1 MSLFADL
8 LSNLFDRRL
17 PGLPRRLA
25 DAERRDAPEL
35 ARALMKAPGEDAQRL
50 LAALLLERYDR
61 LDDAEKVSMFLR
73 LARELDIDAEAVR
86 DTLDAYERTPD
97 KDSYRAFATAAEPR
111 RQELIRRVNRVT
123 GATGRIVAIRAD
135 LLRLARGTKG
145 EDADTLGALDE
156 DFRHL
161 LSSWFNRGF
170 LVLRP
175 ISWETPAN
183 ILEKIIAYEAV
194 HEIGSWDGLRR
205 RLQPPD
211 RRCFG
216 FFHPAMPDEP
226 LIFVEV
232 ALTVGIPDSV
242 QAILAE
248 DRAEIAPED
257 ADTACFYSISNC
269 QPGLAGISFGN
280 SLIKQVVADLQA
292 ALPGLKTFVTLSPIP
307 SLMAWANGEGRER
320 EAQDPKALR
329 RLAAEYLLNAKG
341 RSGQPRDPVA
351 RFHLGNGALLHAIH
365 ASADISERGMTQ
377 SGGAMVNYLYDLSR
391 IARNHE
397 RFAEGGEI
405 VASGPVRGLL
415 AGNDR
420 QKGRGDA
427 HA

>member
-17 PGLPRRLA
+17 PGLPRRIAEA
-25 DAERRDAPEL
+25 DGRDGPEL

-50 LAALLLERYDR
+50 LAALLLDRYDR
-61 LDDAEKVSMFLR
+61 LDDAGRKAMFLR
-73 LARELDIDAEAVR
+73 LARELDIDPEAVR
-86 DTLDAYERTPD
+86 DALDAYERAPGKET
-97 KDSYRAFATAAEPR
+97 YRAFAAAAEPR

-123 GATGRIVAIRAD
+123 GATGRIVGIRAD
-135 LLRLARGTKG
+135 LLRLAHAAEG
-145 EDADTLGALDE
+145 EDAATLGALDE

-194 HEIGSWDGLRR
+194 HEIESWNDLRR

-232 ALTVGIPDSV
+232 ALTRGIPSSV
-242 QAILAE
+242 QAILAGGRE
-248 DRAEIAPED
+248 ALAPEE

-280 SLIKQVVADLQA
+280 SLIKQVVADLRA
-292 ALPGLKTFVTLSPIP
+292 ALPGLGTFVTLSPVP
-307 SLMAWANGEGRER
+307 GLVRWAEAEGRAA
-320 EAQDPKALR
+320 EAGTPDRLR
-329 RLAAEYLLNAKG
+329 RLAADFLLHAK
-341 RSGQPRDPVA
+341 RPDGQPRDPVA
-351 RFHLGNGALLHAIH
+351 RFHLGNGALLHAVH
-365 ASADISERGMTQ
+365 AGADTSGRGMAQ
-377 SGGAMVNYLYDLSR
+377 SGGAMVNYLYDLPR
-391 IARNHE
+391 MARNHE
-397 RFAEGGEI
+397 RFAETGE
-405 VASGPVRGLL
+405 VAASPAVRALASGG
-415 AGNDR
+415 DR
-420 QKGRGDA
+420 AKG
-427 HA
+427 